1 MKKVGNMRILFLM
14 IFFLA
19 SASFASEE
27 QNIRNFINSVVQN
40 VLDIASS
47 SQTEPMK
54 KKELISLFHN
64 VVDSNWMSRFAIG
77 NEWKNLNAE
86 QQQDYTLSYER
97 YIECLYVEKFKIY
110 DGRQENKII
119 SIKELPR
126 GQASVETK
134 ITAARGDQDVTILY
148 RLRRDQNNNWKVIDI
163 IAEGISLM
171 TTQRSDFKSEI
182 SQHGLSSLLQNI
194 KEKTKK
200 CH

>member
-1 MKKVGNMRILFLM
+1 MRRLAVFLM
-14 IFFLA
+14 IFCFA
-19 SASFASEE
+19 SASFSSEE

-40 VLDIASS
+40 ALQVMSS
-47 SQTEPMK
+47 SNADSAK
-54 KKELISLFHN
+54 RNELISLFHD
-64 VVDSNWMSRFAIG
+64 VVDANWMSRFAIG
-77 NEWKNLNAE
+77 SEWKNLSE
-86 QQQDYTLSYER
+86 TQREDYTSSYEK
-97 YIECLYVEKFKIY
+97 YVECLYVEKFKIY
-110 DGRQENKII
+110 DGRQENQII

-134 ITAARGDQDVTILY
+134 ITAVRGERDVTMLY
-148 RLRRDQNNNWKVIDI
+148 RLRKDQNNNWKVIDI

-182 SQHGLSSLLQNI
+182 LQHGIESLIQNM